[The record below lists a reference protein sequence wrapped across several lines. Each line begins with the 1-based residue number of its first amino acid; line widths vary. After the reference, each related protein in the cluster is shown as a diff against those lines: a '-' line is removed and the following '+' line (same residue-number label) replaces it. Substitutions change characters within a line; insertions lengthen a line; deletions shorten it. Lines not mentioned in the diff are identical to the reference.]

1 MMKYLKIIFV
11 ICVLTVAVCL
21 GTAFYRQPG
30 YLLSWFDQGTGP
42 GKSIEDIFASALID
56 ASAPES
62 VGAAGKEG
70 LGRVNARVPGAGDEG
85 FREDLP
91 QRTSGDKG
99 TTADRYP
106 RLAAVMVN
114 FEAPPTGKELEA
126 WRNNS
131 VHQSWLLVVE
141 DRIGESLKDETM
153 ERIALQHIQ
162 MLYVHD
168 RLVEKC
174 NLEEISWNDWIAAC
188 AELTQWSDE
197 VCRRELTDGEYKKLW
212 GYGKNDPV
220 AGENIEALWTPPDSA
235 EVFVLFPQIKEHDPS
250 IRTEQDLYGKIARE
264 KVDRA
269 VSLYKKMLYD
279 QQMVGRDFNMGKMG
293 TSEMVSLENES
304 YKFYQ
309 ARMTELLSADEYRYF
324 FSECEG
330 CPEPWNK

>member
-1 MMKYLKIIFV
+1 LERYLRIILIASV
-11 ICVLTVAVCL
+11 IVLMVCVAI
-21 GTAFYRQPG
+21 AFYGQHPC
-30 YLLSWFDQGTGP
+30 LF
-42 GKSIEDIFASALID
+42 
-56 ASAPES
+56 
-62 VGAAGKEG
+62 
-70 LGRVNARVPGAGDEG
+70 
-85 FREDLP
+85 
-91 QRTSGDKG
+91 SGSHRA
-99 TTADRYP
+99 TAADRYP
-106 RLAAVMVN
+106 RLAAVMAD

-131 VHQSWLLVVE
+131 VHQSWMLVVE

-197 VCRRELTDGEYKKLW
+197 VCRRELTDGEYEKLW

-220 AGENIEALWTPPDSA
+220 ARENIEALWTPPDSA

-250 IRTEQDLYGKIARE
+250 IVTEQDLCGKIARE

-279 QQMVGRDFNMGKMG
+279 QQMAERDFHVGKIGM
-293 TSEMVSLENES
+293 SEMVSSGNVSHKS
-304 YKFYQ
+304 YK
-309 ARMTELLSADEYRYF
+309 AKMKELLTADECRYF
-324 FSECEG
+324 LWECEG
-330 CPEPWNK
+330 CGVE